1 MWGRKKEKSAAPAAP
16 SATATATA
24 TSSTMANGAAGG
36 GEQAAAASSAQAAQ
50 AEPLSTFMF
59 GGDVVEGVT
68 PLIGNCTGDNPEA
81 IQACEWTPG
90 VLNRPKGSGGKEE
103 KKQRFAIFF

>member
-1 MWGRKKEKSAAPAAP
+1 MLSSWGPAMRFAALDPN
-16 SATATATA
+16 TLQ
-24 TSSTMANGAAGG
+24 AGCKH
-36 GEQAAAASSAQAAQ
+36 SHTCILYWPPRTPCS
-50 AEPLSTFMF
+50 
-59 GGDVVEGVT
+59 DIVEGVT

-90 VLNRPKGSGGKEE
+90 VLNRPKGSGGKDE